1 MKSTSTLLLLLFA
14 LHLDALSQSEETKGL
29 LNRIDSLNELVV
41 SLETTELIQ
50 SMSQRSILTPQYFKD
65 RKSLTARQAYNFWIR
80 NNASKF
86 ISHLNVY
93 SALYDANKYYE
104 YDSIEITFY
113 NHIREHDEMV
123 TSIVYGTE
131 PDVFYSAS
139 SDGKILK
146 WNAADFKQEP
156 TLLFNNRFLYRSIDL
171 SSDGKWILALTKENG
186 VLIIS
191 TSDQGTNK
199 SEIKHSN
206 VNRDL
211 ENAQAAIF
219 LPNQSNY
226 LTVNKEGH
234 IKIKGYKVDSIK
246 GKTQYEVRALAID
259 EEKSEIYAG
268 TIKGVVQVWNE
279 KFENSYLDPPEK
291 FAVNVLAV
299 SSDHQLLAIGREK
312 GDAII
317 WHLEEKRIVRIISG
331 HQSAITAIDFSP
343 QNDRLL
349 TASRDGT
356 VRVWDIFDSKK
367 FPIVLDDHNDWVM
380 TACFDHTGDRIITGS
395 KDKII
400 RVFNLDFEWMANR
413 LCRYITRNMTTEE
426 WQEYVGQNF
435 SYESTCPNLPIGNM
449 PE

>member
-1 MKSTSTLLLLLFA
+1 MKFTLTLLLTQFIFLVAIAQPDNERQLQ
-14 LHLDALSQSEETKGL
+14 LK
-29 LNRIDSLNELVV
+29 IDSLNELVV

-50 SMSQRSILTPQYFKD
+50 SMSQRSILTPLYFKD
-65 RKSLTARQAYNFWIR
+65 RKSLTARQAYNFWIK
-80 NNASKF
+80 NSASKF

-104 YDSIEITFY
+104 YDSAENTFY
-113 NHIREHDEMV
+113 NHILEHDEMV

-131 PDVFYSAS
+131 SNIFYSAS

-146 WNAADFKQEP
+146 WDETKIDQQP
-156 TLLFNNRFLYRSIDL
+156 ILLFRDRYLYRSIDL
-171 SSDGKWILALTKENG
+171 SSDGQWLLALTKENG

-191 TSDQGTNK
+191 TQDQNLNK
-199 SEIKHSN
+199 NEVKFSHVSQ
-206 VNRDL
+206 DT

-219 LPNQSNY
+219 LPNELNY
-226 LTVNKEGH
+226 LTVNKQGH
-234 IKIKGYKVDSIK
+234 IKIKGYELDSVK
-246 GKTQYEVRALAID
+246 GKTEYEVRALAVD
-259 EEKSEIYAG
+259 VEKSEIYAG

-279 KFENSYLDPPEK
+279 RFENSYLDIPET

-299 SSDHQLLAIGREK
+299 SADHKLLAIGREK

-343 QNDRLL
+343 DNERIL

-380 TACFDHTGDRIITGS
+380 TACFDQSGEKIITGS
-395 KDKII
+395 KDKTI
-400 RVFNLDFEWMANR
+400 RIFNLDFEWMADR
-413 LCRYITRNMTTEE
+413 LCKYITRNMTPEE
-426 WQEYVGQNF
+426 WQDYVGHNF
-435 SYESTCPNLPIGNM
+435 PYEETCPSPLKPNR
-449 PE
+449 